1 MKTIVKGSDLSNA
14 VLKVVK
20 AVSTKTP
27 NQILEGIKITC
38 KGDNLILLATDMEIA
53 IEKTIRSETFMEGE
67 IVVLGRLF
75 AEFVKKL
82 ENEDD
87 IELSL
92 CDDGKLKI
100 SYSQAEGYIQTLSSE
115 DFPILKKN
123 INQNSF
129 SIKQKEFKDIVNK
142 TTFAC
147 SQDDSRPVLKG
158 CLMEVENDTLSLVA
172 LDGFRLAICKKTVS
186 DVFGNIKA
194 IIPARA
200 LLEITRLIENE
211 EDFITVV
218 IQENSLLVNIDN
230 TVFMTRLLEGSYI
243 DYKKIVPQKFDTV
256 FRANKNLLF
265 NAVERAS
272 IVARSIK
279 NRVKFEIK
287 ENYLNVTSNSD
298 MGNINENVLI
308 NLEGRDLNILL
319 NSKYLIDCLRVI
331 DDEFVNFY
339 LNTSISPCVIKPY
352 AEDDQDYLYL
362 ILPLRS
368 ES

>member
-1 MKTIVKGSDLSNA
+1 MKTIVKGSELSNA

-67 IVVLGRLF
+67 VVVLGRLF

-82 ENEDD
+82 EDEDD
-87 IELSL
+87 IELTL
-92 CDDGKLKI
+92 CEDNKLKI
-100 SYSQAEGYIQTLSSE
+100 TYGQAEGFIQTLNSE
-115 DFPILKKN
+115 DFPVLKKN

-129 SIKQKEFKDIVNK
+129 SIKQKELKDIVNK

-147 SQDDSRPVLKG
+147 SQEDARPILKG
-158 CLMEVENDTLSLVA
+158 CLIEVENDVLSMVA
-172 LDGFRLAICKKTVS
+172 LDGYRLAMCKKTVS

-194 IIPARA
+194 IIPSRA
-200 LLEITRLIENE
+200 LVEITRLIEKE
-211 EDFITVV
+211 EDYVSII
-218 IQENSLLVNIDN
+218 IQDNSLLLSIDN
-230 TVFMTRLLEGSYI
+230 TVFMTRLLEGNYI
-243 DYKKIVPQKFDTV
+243 DYKKIIPTKFDTI
-256 FRANKNLLF
+256 FRANKSLLQ

-272 IVARSIK
+272 IVARTIK

-287 ENYLNVTSNSD
+287 ENYLNISSSSEI
-298 MGNINENVLI
+298 GNVNENVLI
-308 NLEGRDLNILL
+308 NLDGRDLNILL
-319 NSKYLIDCLRVI
+319 DSRYLIDCLRVI

-339 LNTSISPCVIKPY
+339 LTTSISPCVIKPY
-352 AEDDQDYLYL
+352 GEEDDDYLYL

-368 ES
+368 NN